1 MTLLVLHTLQW
12 VFVAICA
19 PLLGLLL
26 YALFKEWRVRMNA
39 PNLEKEYRRGYEDG
53 YLDGF
58 DAGLLSRVVDSSWF
72 ELESDDGEVPT

>member
-1 MTLLVLHTLQW
+1 VILTVLHILQW
-12 VFVAICA
+12 VFVGICA

-26 YALFKEWRVRMNA
+26 YALFKEWRVRV
-39 PNLEKEYRRGYEDG
+39 NLEKEYRRGYEDG

-58 DAGLLSRVVDSSWF
+58 DAGLLARVMDSSWF